1 MIYNLTRYKI
11 GQRVVIRRNDWSIT
25 YSSVGVEILDKAY
38 KTIKVRFLTD
48 GWTKRGAIEWL
59 PATDWHV
66 VARIIYDLSGKYK

>member
-38 KTIKVRFLTD
+38 KTIKVRILN
-48 GWTKRGAIEWL
+48 
-59 PATDWHV
+59 
-66 VARIIYDLSGKYK
+66 